1 MSFVTQPNVSIQSRG
16 IVVVT
21 RKLEQVGAGEMRA
34 GKTDQSGRAGPTCR
48 VCHVI

>member
-1 MSFVTQPNVSIQSRG
+1 MSFVTQPNVSIQSRA

-34 GKTDQSGRAGPTCR
+34 GKTDQSGQDLLVGFVT
-48 VCHVI
+48 